1 MAHVRKQIRDNIV
14 TTLTGLTTTGSRVY
28 KTRVYPLAQ
37 SKLPGL
43 AIYTETEDIEIR
55 TINPPRTQMRNLTV
69 TVDAFVKG
77 VSNFDDD
84 LDTIC
89 QEVEEALAADITRG
103 GLAKDTRV
111 TGFEAEFSGD
121 GDQPVAN
128 GRISVTV
135 DYVTLENAVDS
146 AA

>member
-14 TTLTGLTTTGSRVY
+14 TTLTGLATTGSRVY

-103 GLAKDTRV
+103 GLAKDTRI